1 MRYTQLI
8 KFKEIGEKGHKLMS
22 EKNVSIV
29 GLGNL
34 GSTVAVMLVRSGV
47 NLRIIDKGR
56 CEVEDLAGQC
66 LYLEDDNTKFKAKQA
81 KKRLEEINP
90 GVKIRTFHEDL
101 NKNNLYLIESDVVI
115 DATGNN
121 EVSEMISAHARKK
134 KIPMIYSVV
143 SGSQG
148 IIITSDKGIDL
159 GNIQKLTG
167 KIKPVS
173 EAGLINPAVHMAAA
187 IIVKKTFQILL
198 KKPYQKDALLFD
210 VWSDSIKKQ
219 KV

>member
-8 KFKEIGEKGHKLMS
+8 KFKEIGEKGHKMMA
-22 EKNVSIV
+22 EKTVSIV
-29 GLGNL
+29 GLGNI
-34 GSTVAVMLVRSGV
+34 GSTVAVMLARSGV

-66 LYLEDDNTKFKAKQA
+66 LYLEDDSTKFKAKQA

-101 NKNNLYLIESDVVI
+101 NKNNLYLIESDVVV
-115 DATGNN
+115 DATGNP
-121 EVSEMISAHARKK
+121 EVSEIISDHARKK
-134 KIPMIYSVV
+134 KIPMIYALA
-143 SGSQG
+143 SGSEG
-148 IIITSDKGIDL
+148 IIITSDKGLDL
-159 GNIQKLTG
+159 KKVQKLTG
-167 KIKPVS
+167 KMKPVA

-187 IIVKKTFQILL
+187 LIVKKAFQILL
-198 KKPYQKDALLFD
+198 KKPYQKEAVLFN
-210 VWSDSIKKQ
+210 VWTDSIKKQ